1 MQQLN
6 LGGSGSVLHFSHA
19 NGYPPMAYRAMLKP
33 FLQQYEVIAS
43 LHRPVWNPPPEPSSM
58 KSWQDF
64 GVDLLHSL
72 DSIDA
77 TVISVG
83 HSMGAA
89 AIVMA
94 ADKKPERFS
103 KIVLIEPLL
112 MPARYFYFLKL
123 LRPLARRRVP
133 LIRRTL
139 QRIDRWSSR
148 EEAFEHFRPKQV
160 FKRISDEVLW
170 DYVNHGVNETQDGT
184 VCLAYSREWEA
195 HCYLRAASIWKSLL
209 RLDLPILA
217 IRGGDSNTVSRKSWN
232 KWQSLS
238 PRHQYVEIKE
248 AGHLVPFE
256 RPELIA
262 SIIRQWIEKIS

>member
-1 MQQLN
+1 
-6 LGGSGSVLHFSHA
+6 
-19 NGYPPMAYRAMLKP
+19 
-33 FLQQYEVIAS
+33 
-43 LHRPVWNPPPEPSSM
+43 
-58 KSWQDF
+58 
-64 GVDLLHSL
+64 
-72 DSIDA
+72 
-77 TVISVG
+77 
-83 HSMGAA
+83 MGAA

-94 ADKKPERFS
+94 AVQKPERFS

-112 MPARYFYFLKL
+112 LSAKYFYLLKL
-123 LRPLARRRVP
+123 LRPIARRRVP

-139 QRIDRWSSR
+139 ERIDRWSSR